1 MLLQIQVRGLLLH
14 QATGNPRVRLSNT
27 KQVMDTEFRK
37 RVAITMLPI
46 IWGET
51 QETGGLVS
59 TKARVVAE
67 QVAELAELMDN
78 KINKKS

>member
-1 MLLQIQVRGLLLH
+1 
-14 QATGNPRVRLSNT
+14 
-27 KQVMDTEFRK
+27 MDYEFRK
-37 RVAITMLPI
+37 RVALTMLPI

-51 QETGGLVS
+51 QDTGGLVS

-67 QVAELAELMDN
+67 QVAELAEFMDN